1 MGPERE
7 MRVGTL
13 LSTLAINDSLALVGR
28 AVDLASQSTY
38 VRYGI
43 VLNLLLITACT
54 ELYAKIDGKPPSNTA
69 RSTFHMTTV
78 QKQMLKRLTSTSS
91 QLKPIPITKTP
102 PSLFPLHHHHLQAP
116 QIFPIRTT
124 HHHTMLNSKIAET
137 PPRQPSSQT
146 HASPTQSLRP
156 RLKPFLKA
164 SPEAVQL
171 IPARK

>member
-102 PSLFPLHHHHLQAP
+102 PQ
-116 QIFPIRTT
+116 PI
-124 HHHTMLNSKIAET
+124 SFT
-137 PPRQPSSQT
+137 PPPSPSPSNFPHQNNTSSHNAQFKNSRNPPKTTILTNTRIPNPIPPPPSQALPKSFT
-146 HASPTQSLRP
+146 
-156 RLKPFLKA
+156 
-164 SPEAVQL
+164 
-171 IPARK
+171 

>member
-78 QKQMLKRLTSTSS
+78 QKQMLKRFTSTSS

-102 PSLFPLHHHHLQAP
+102 PAYFLYTTTISKPLK
-116 QIFPIRTT
+116 F
-124 HHHTMLNSKIAET
+124 S
-137 PPRQPSSQT
+137 PSEQ
-146 HASPTQSLRP
+146 HIITQCSIQ
-156 RLKPFLKA
+156 K
-164 SPEAVQL
+164 
-171 IPARK
+171 